1 MKKSKIARWI
11 AAAGTGLA
19 FLFALIIPMGG
30 VYSDR
35 RAAVKRD
42 G

>member
-30 VYSDR
+30 GYIR
-35 RAAVKRD
+35 IAERQ
-42 G
+42 